1 MPVKK
6 QKKSLER
13 LGSGWRMS
21 KGLEALKILKA
32 TAIATSSLV
41 KESIE
46 HIEEYIE
53 EQATTIEKDLE
64 VLEQIKELTKSNPDL
79 EEEILLSSRLEEYQK
94 IKEWLENEN

>member
-1 MPVKK
+1 
-6 QKKSLER
+6 
-13 LGSGWRMS
+13 MS
-21 KGLEALKILKA
+21 KSLEALKILKA
-32 TAIATSSLV
+32 TAIAISNFV

-94 IKEWLENEN
+94 VKEWLENDQ